1 MINRDDL
8 VEFFETELG
17 VELSDIGDDDPLFS
31 SGVIDSFALV
41 TMMMHLERV
50 GGVRI
55 NPTDVTLENLDTL
68 NRILAFCRRLS
79 A

>member
-1 MINRDDL
+1 MITRDEL

-17 VELSDIGDDDPLFS
+17 VELEDLGDDDPLFS

-41 TMMMHLERV
+41 TLMMHLERT

-55 NPTDVTLENLDTL
+55 DPTDVTLDNLDTL
-68 NRILAFCRRLS
+68 NRILAFSRRLS

>member
-1 MINRDDL
+1 MITRDDL

-17 VELSDIGDDDPLFS
+17 VELDDIGDDDPLFS

-41 TMMMHLERV
+41 TMMMHLERA

-55 NPTDVTLENLDTL
+55 DPTDVTLDNLDTL
-68 NRILAFCRRLS
+68 NRILAFSRRIS